1 MQILRFIEAG
11 GFVMWPLLLLCV
23 ACFAVIIERLMAFAG
38 TRNSPDF
45 VAKTVALARE
55 GDFDAAQSAC
65 AAQRGPVAACC
76 ATILR
81 HRGEK
86 IALIERRVEETAQKS
101 WLELEKF
108 LPLLETTATIA
119 PLLGLLGTLVGMI
132 GTFNAIATAR
142 SRGNSD
148 AILSGIGEALYAT
161 ATGITLAVIAFVA
174 YGFFTARLRRLT
186 GEVEHGATQLLNVLQ
201 QREGAGID
209 T

>member
-1 MQILRFIEAG
+1 MSLIRFIQAG

-23 ACFAVIIERLMAFAG
+23 ACVAIILERALVFSK
-38 TRNSPDF
+38 TRTSPDL
-45 VAKTVALARE
+45 VSRAVDLADK
-55 GDFDAAQSAC
+55 GDFA
-65 AAQRGPVAACC
+65 AAQRACDAESGPVAA
-76 ATILR
+76 ALSTILR

-86 IALIERRVEETAQKS
+86 TERIERRVEEMAQKS
-101 WLELEKF
+101 WLELEKY

-132 GTFNAIATAR
+132 GTFNAIASAR

-174 YGFFTARLRRLT
+174 YGFFTSRLRRLS
-186 GEVEHGATQLLNVLQ
+186 GEVEHGATRLLNVITEQ
-201 QREGAGID
+201 GEA
-209 T
+209 